1 MFKHAI
7 HSLNGVWQILST
19 THRKFA
25 VFVLLVS
32 IIGIFLETLGI
43 GMIFPILE
51 LLSDQNN
58 MNEKY
63 LFITLAS
70 ITGSPS
76 YERLII
82 YSILIFLSIYIFKTL
97 YLGILAWVQ
106 SKFIFGV
113 KANVTNRLMRQ
124 YLNAPYE
131 FHLEQNSGNLIRN
144 ITVESNQLVNYVL
157 LPSVV
162 IMSEFCLASVI
173 ILLLFMMEPFGS
185 IVVFFT
191 VIFSFLV
198 FQKILGSY
206 SINYGNERQKA
217 EGKLIQKAQEA
228 LGGIKD
234 AIILGRVPYFE
245 REFQMHN
252 NRAAEMESKQLLI
265 SLLPRY
271 WLELI
276 GVVGLT
282 LLVVTSLLYFN
293 KSEDVMPIIG
303 LFALASFRL
312 LPCANRILNALN
324 ALSYADSV
332 LKLFKE
338 ELNGKEEPIDFIGSS
353 LPFNKEIIL
362 KDVDFQY
369 PNTNCLALSQISL
382 KIVKGECIGIIG
394 KSGAGKSSLAELL
407 LALLFPSS
415 GKITVDGKNI
425 NNGLKNW
432 REKIGYVPQ
441 NIFITDDTFKKNI
454 GFGLNDEEI
463 EINLLQNAIREAQLE
478 ELVSNLPDGI
488 NTILGERGVRL
499 SGGQKQRIGIAR
511 ALYKQPPILIFD
523 EATSSLDNHTELEI
537 VKSIKTLKR
546 TRTII
551 IIAHRLSTIK
561 HCDRVIEMSGG
572 KIKGS

>member
-206 SINYGNERQKA
+206 SINYGKERQKA

-332 LKLFKE
+332 LRLFKE
-338 ELNGKEEPIDFIGSS
+338 ELNGKEE
-353 LPFNKEIIL
+353 
-362 KDVDFQY
+362 
-369 PNTNCLALSQISL
+369 
-382 KIVKGECIGIIG
+382 
-394 KSGAGKSSLAELL
+394 
-407 LALLFPSS
+407 
-415 GKITVDGKNI
+415 
-425 NNGLKNW
+425 
-432 REKIGYVPQ
+432 
-441 NIFITDDTFKKNI
+441 
-454 GFGLNDEEI
+454 
-463 EINLLQNAIREAQLE
+463 
-478 ELVSNLPDGI
+478 
-488 NTILGERGVRL
+488 
-499 SGGQKQRIGIAR
+499 
-511 ALYKQPPILIFD
+511 
-523 EATSSLDNHTELEI
+523 
-537 VKSIKTLKR
+537 
-546 TRTII
+546 
-551 IIAHRLSTIK
+551 
-561 HCDRVIEMSGG
+561 
-572 KIKGS
+572 